1 MKKFSD
7 FSSETNSLTG
17 EKIKLGNIL
26 SKEIKV
32 KSYSINKSKYSDG
45 NVLKLQF
52 NLDGKEHI
60 VFTGSKVLIEQCEK
74 YKEEMPFETR
84 IEKIEKY
91 YTFT

>member
-7 FSSETNSLTG
+7 FSSEKGLTG
-17 EKIKLGNIL
+17 DKMKLESIL
-26 SKEIKV
+26 GKEIEV
-32 KSYSINKSKYSDG
+32 KSYNVNKSKYSDG
-45 NVLKLQF
+45 DVLKLQF
-52 NLDGKEHI
+52 NFDGKEYI

-74 YKEEMPFETR
+74 YKEELPFVAK